1 MQIIFNTIN
10 TNHKPFTT
18 LSIHDDEDN
27 NYKLTDM
34 IEITNINVSYYRDLY
49 YTKSEEKSSELE
61 MVIGM
66 MGVYQEELLNK
77 VSKRNKVLKEISE
90 IMKKFSWEDDVI
102 VAYDREEYLKEAYEA
117 NTAYTVEDAIKET
130 TESTSKEIALN
141 FLKRGISIDDIVTC
155 TGLIKE
161 QVETLQNEK

>member
-1 MQIIFNTIN
+1 MQINFNTIN

-34 IEITNINVSYYRDLY
+34 IEITNINVSYYRDLC
-49 YTKSEEKSSELE
+49 YTKSEEKLSELE

-117 NTAYTVEDAIKET
+117 NTAYTVEDAI
-130 TESTSKEIALN
+130 ESTSKEIALN

>member
-1 MQIIFNTIN
+1 MQINFNTIN

-34 IEITNINVSYYRDLY
+34 IEITNINVSYYRDLC
-49 YTKSEEKSSELE
+49 YTQSEEKLSELE

-102 VAYDREEYLKEAYEA
+102 VAYDREEYLKEVYEA
-117 NTAYTVEDAIKET
+117 NTAYTVEDAI
-130 TESTSKEIALN
+130 ESTSKEIALN

>member
-1 MQIIFNTIN
+1 M
-10 TNHKPFTT
+10 
-18 LSIHDDEDN
+18 
-27 NYKLTDM
+27 
-34 IEITNINVSYYRDLY
+34 

-161 QVETLQNEK
+161 QVEKL